1 MINKKLT
8 AKIVLGLMLATP
20 YTAFA
25 DSFTDGFTVVKELEQ
40 GDSHYKGTM
49 APTTDTTIDKDITY
63 SLTLNKGSATTNT
76 GVSTLYVNQNGKT
89 FTYNGK
95 TNVYLSTNLTGTGN
109 NSANALCLYAG
120 NVVFNDDA
128 EFTTIVKGE
137 NGKSAYGIGAVGGG
151 NDVLTLNFNGDSV
164 KVNVTTDVARQE
176 NGTYCEA
183 AGISAYAADIVASAN
198 TKTEITVT
206 GTSTSEKATPV
217 YGILNEAGN
226 VDLQGDTVITVTTN
240 GYGTDVKSGKDAA
253 GLAVGVKVID
263 GFYNSTM
270 GNRNGRADTT
280 LNNAVVNVV
289 NNAVGGKA
297 IGMEAVNF
305 VDGNADEAV
314 LTVDGNLDLTAT
326 ADTARG
332 VIAQDGKKV
341 VLGSENSDYI
351 NVTAKSVNSEND
363 ANINAG
369 ILALK
374 SGTVDV
380 NTKTLNVT
388 TNATGDG
395 WAYGISAQNNTTDA
409 TDNMASINIS
419 ADNIYVN
426 STADTEGHAAG
437 FVTMSQG
444 QMNVHGNVEV
454 HADNAIVTRGDSAM
468 NINMDE
474 ADVNNTTK
482 LYGDINFS
490 YDEKTSGTK
499 VDADVN
505 INLNGED
512 SVWEGNTVMDWALKE
527 GGNTSFDDI
536 KDKLSVDGC
545 NIILANGAQWNATQV
560 PTTGTEGK
568 AGSAYIALN
577 NLTLND
583 GVVNLDKM
591 EGQTLE
597 IEKLTGEGGTVN
609 TNSLDNKMSIGTVAD
624 STSVTVNGSG
634 EIADAIYGGDATAQ
648 DLADVVTTGTGESEK
663 SAASQI
669 TTDEGIIAGKI
680 TADVKDGEV
689 TNYTV
694 AKNTTNVGL
703 SNLTG
708 INLMTWRQE
717 NNDMNKRLGELRD
730 SKGEHGV
737 WVRMVRGE
745 VEYESIKNQYNY
757 YQVGYD
763 EKLSTDPNW
772 TVGMFLTRTEG
783 NSTFRTG
790 SAENNHTGVGV
801 YGSYLKD
808 DGSFIDLVAKYARID
823 SDFNANGG
831 VGSGDYNTN
840 GYSVSAEYGKRFE
853 QGNGFWIEPQVELTY
868 GTVGAVDYTT
878 SNGAEVRQEGMDSLV
893 GRVGFSLGK
902 DIKAGNVYARASY
915 LYDFDGETEVTMSRG
930 GNSDVYEQDLGGGWF
945 EVGVGT
951 NINLSDATHLYF
963 DVEKTY
969 GGDVAT
975 PWQWSAGIRYSF

>member
-25 DSFTDGFTVVKELEQ
+25 AHGSIDETTKINDSINVVSNDTYSPKKDINISYGLYAKSGVGIQLTGDEITITSNQDGSDGSRAVMIDGGAVSLGNGNSVIEINANDNGGNVAMGVHVLGKNSKFDVNAKSFTLNSDGTFALHVQ
-40 GDSHYKGTM
+40 SNSQ
-49 APTTDTTIDKDITY
+49 DKKADP
-63 SLTLNKGSATTNT
+63 
-76 GVSTLYVNQNGKT
+76 
-89 FTYNGK
+89 
-95 TNVYLSTNLTGTGN
+95 
-109 NSANALCLYAG
+109 NSASANIQAD
-120 NVVFNDDA
+120 N
-128 EFTTIVKGE
+128 IVI
-137 NGKSAYGIGAVGGG
+137 NGA
-151 NDVLTLNFNGDSV
+151 NL
-164 KVNVTTDVARQE
+164 
-176 NGTYCEA
+176 
-183 AGISAYAADIVASAN
+183 GISAHSNGQINIKGNLTVNAINAIDTRGNATININTNTDGQHTTVLNGDIVF
-198 TKTEITVT
+198 E
-206 GTSTSEKATPV
+206 TP
-217 YGILNEAGN
+217 YTPE
-226 VDLQGDTVITVTTN
+226 DTQ
-240 GYGTDVKSGKDAA
+240 
-253 GLAVGVKVID
+253 
-263 GFYNSTM
+263 NS
-270 GNRNGRADTT
+270 
-280 LNNAVVNVV
+280 
-289 NNAVGGKA
+289 
-297 IGMEAVNF
+297 
-305 VDGNADEAV
+305 
-314 LTVDGNLDLTAT
+314 GNL
-326 ADTARG
+326 
-332 VIAQDGKKV
+332 I
-341 VLGSENSDYI
+341 NS
-351 NVTAKSVNSEND
+351 N
-363 ANINAG
+363 
-369 ILALK
+369 
-374 SGTVDV
+374 
-380 NTKTLNVT
+380 
-388 TNATGDG
+388 
-395 WAYGISAQNNTTDA
+395 
-409 TDNMASINIS
+409 
-419 ADNIYVN
+419 
-426 STADTEGHAAG
+426 
-437 FVTMSQG
+437 
-444 QMNVHGNVEV
+444 
-454 HADNAIVTRGDSAM
+454 
-468 NINMDE
+468 
-474 ADVNNTTK
+474 
-482 LYGDINFS
+482 
-490 YDEKTSGTK
+490 
-499 VDADVN
+499 VN
-505 INLNGED
+505 INLSGEESSWTGRAYQEYQVKND
-512 SVWEGNTVMDWALKE
+512 KNEYVYIKSAELDTPDGYKYGNVTGFSMKI
-527 GGNTSFDDI
+527 N
-536 KDKLSVDGC
+536 
-545 NIILANGAQWNATQV
+545 NGASWNM
-560 PTTGTEGK
+560 TGDSFINNVTVENGGVINVQEK
-568 AGSAYIALN
+568 VKEFNVGIADKSDKGDKGGITLN
-577 NLTLND
+577 NGIINLQGESQQITVTKLD
-583 GVVNLDKM
+583 G
-591 EGQTLE
+591 T
-597 IEKLTGEGGTVN
+597 GGTVN
-609 TNSLDNKMSIGTVAD
+609 TNSLNNKMTIDAVHD

-648 DLADVVTTGTGESEK
+648 ELADVVTTDTGK

-737 WVRMVRGE
+737 WARMVRGE

-930 GNSDVYEQDLGGGWF
+930 GISDVYEQDLGGGWF

>member
-20 YTAFA
+20 FSYADAAESIGPIQTA
-25 DSFTDGFTVVKELEQ
+25 
-40 GDSHYKGTM
+40 GTNENSV
-49 APTTDTTIDKDITY
+49 IITANNDDY
-63 SLTLNKGSATTNT
+63 VIFKNNKGEIIGNSNFAIWAQGTNENIEEIKLLGNEIT
-76 GVSTLYVNQNGKT
+76 INSDSYSHDETRAVWANTNGSITLGNGNSIINVNA
-89 FTYNGK
+89 
-95 TNVYLSTNLTGTGN
+95 TGN
-109 NSANALCLYAG
+109 NPMAMAAMGTNSKLTVNGSSLIVNCDEPGAFALHVQNNTETAKAPENAASVDI
-120 NVVFNDDA
+120 NVDN
-128 EFTTIVKGE
+128 IVI
-137 NGKSAYGIGAVGGG
+137 NGS
-151 NDVLTLNFNGDSV
+151 DL
-164 KVNVTTDVARQE
+164 
-176 NGTYCEA
+176 
-183 AGISAYAADIVASAN
+183 GISAFSN
-198 TKTEITVT
+198 
-206 GTSTSEKATPV
+206 
-217 YGILNEAGN
+217 
-226 VDLQGDTVITVTTN
+226 
-240 GYGTDVKSGKDAA
+240 
-253 GLAVGVKVID
+253 
-263 GFYNSTM
+263 
-270 GNRNGRADTT
+270 
-280 LNNAVVNVV
+280 
-289 NNAVGGKA
+289 
-297 IGMEAVNF
+297 
-305 VDGNADEAV
+305 
-314 LTVDGNLDLTAT
+314 
-326 ADTARG
+326 
-332 VIAQDGKKV
+332 
-341 VLGSENSDYI
+341 
-351 NVTAKSVNSEND
+351 
-363 ANINAG
+363 
-369 ILALK
+369 
-374 SGTVDV
+374 
-380 NTKTLNVT
+380 
-388 TNATGDG
+388 
-395 WAYGISAQNNTTDA
+395 
-409 TDNMASINIS
+409 
-419 ADNIYVN
+419 
-426 STADTEGHAAG
+426 
-437 FVTMSQG
+437 G
-444 QMNVHGNVEV
+444 QMNINGNLTVN
-454 HADNAIVTRGDSAM
+454 ATNAIDTRGNATI
-468 NINMDE
+468 NINTDGKH
-474 ADVNNTTK
+474 TTV
-482 LYGDINFS
+482 LNGDIVFETPNS
-490 YDEKTSGTK
+490 PGDAQNSGK
-499 VDADVN
+499 IINSNVN
-505 INLNGED
+505 INLSGEGSSWTGRAYQEYKIDGEYVDKVELEAPEYHGNVTGFKMSINDGASWNMTGD
-512 SVWEGNTVMDWALKE
+512 SFINNVNLT
-527 GGNTSFDDI
+527 DDGVI
-536 KDKLSVDGC
+536 NMQES
-545 NIILANGAQWNATQV
+545 ATEFNATEI
-560 PTTGTEGK
+560 GLNEG
-568 AGSAYIALN
+568 II
-577 NLTLND
+577 NLQGENQEVN
-583 GVVNLDKM
+583 VV
-591 EGQTLE
+591 T
-597 IEKLTGEGGTVN
+597 LTGAGGTVN
-609 TNSLDNKMSIGTVAD
+609 TNSLNNKMTIDTVAD

-648 DLADVVTTGTGESEK
+648 DLADVVTTGTGDSEK

-703 SNLTG
+703 SNLAA

-737 WVRMVRGE
+737 WARMVRGE
-745 VEYESIKNQYNY
+745 VEYESIQNQYNY

-840 GYSVSAEYGKRFE
+840 GYSISAEYGKRFE

-902 DIKAGNVYARASY
+902 DIKAGNIYARASY

-930 GNSDVYEQDLGGGWF
+930 GISDVYEQDLGGGWF